1 MTNIK
6 NKCISFIVIVI
17 VLSLV
22 LLIGCKVDLNTTT
35 EVDIND
41 NYKILAQV
49 TEINEEADTIWT
61 QKVSF
66 VVLFENDNPT
76 NMVGANLNIYNFDL
90 YIENYTVFNLVMMR
104 DFQGGTITNLTI
116 EPNEKIYITL
126 KATINKSNVTEKLTD
141 NKISLKYNNTTI
153 FSNY

>member
-1 MTNIK
+1 MTNIT
-6 NKCISFIVIVI
+6 NKFISFIAISI
-17 VLSLV
+17 VLSSI

-61 QKVSF
+61 QKVSL

-90 YIENYTVFNLVMMR
+90 YIENYTIFNLVMMR
-104 DFQGGTITNLTI
+104 DFQGGTITHFTI

-126 KATINKSNVTEKLTD
+126 KATINKTYITEKITD
-141 NKISLKYNNTTI
+141 NKISLKYNNKTI